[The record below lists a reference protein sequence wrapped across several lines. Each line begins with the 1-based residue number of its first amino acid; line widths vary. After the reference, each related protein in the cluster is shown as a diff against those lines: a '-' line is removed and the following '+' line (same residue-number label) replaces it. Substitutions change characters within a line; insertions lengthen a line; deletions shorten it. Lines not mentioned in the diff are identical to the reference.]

1 MHANRDPYHWAAWLV
16 LLTAVAF
23 FSRSYIPVD
32 ETRYLSVAWEM
43 WQRGD
48 FLVPFK
54 NGEPYSHKPPL
65 LFWLMHAG
73 WAVTGVNDW
82 WPRLISPLLAFLAL
96 FLVRRLAQ
104 ELWPDRPEP
113 ARMAP
118 WILLGSLLW
127 SLYSQTI
134 MFDLL
139 MAVCTLLGILGLVRV
154 ARGKAHAWGLFA
166 LAIGLGVLAKGPAML
181 LHLLPTALLAP
192 WWNDRDTPRW
202 RRWYP
207 HLCLAVLAGAALA
220 LLWAIPAGSMGG
232 EAYRHAIFWGQTAD
246 RMVQSFAHQRPLW
259 WYVPL
264 LPLLLFPWFV
274 WPALW
279 QGMKGRA
286 KTRDNGL
293 RLVLAWMLPAFL
305 AFSLI
310 SGKQVHYLLPE
321 FPAFALLASRWL
333 ADRHASRP
341 WLPALMLVALGGLML
356 WLPYLPSHSHS
367 ADLDDAVHQI
377 PAWGGLIFLL
387 LGFGM
392 LQLKEAP
399 VILVPRLAAY
409 ALLTMVAIHLILIRP
424 MAAAYDVRP
433 IAAAIAQAQAQSRD
447 VANLGTYHAQYQFA
461 GRLKHPVTELTR
473 GRSLVDWLRDHP
485 NGVVVMYFPKELD
498 LAPLRP
504 LFFQAYRGLQAAL
517 FDAHDA
523 MAVLTRAEAAK
534 EPAPEE

>member
-1 MHANRDPYHWAAWLV
+1 MHANRDPYYWAAWLAM
-16 LLTAVAF
+16 LTVVAF

-73 WAVTGVNDW
+73 WALGGVNDW
-82 WPRLISPLLAFLAL
+82 WPRLISPLFAFGSL
-96 FLVRRLAQ
+96 FLVRRLAL
-104 ELWPDRPEP
+104 ELWPDRPE
-113 ARMAP
+113 AVRMAP
-118 WILLGSLLW
+118 WILLGSMLW

-139 MAVCTLLGILGLVRV
+139 MAFCTLLGILGLVRA
-154 ARGKAHAWGLFA
+154 ARGKSHGWKLFT
-166 LAIGLGVLAKGPAML
+166 LAIGLGVLAKGPAIL

-192 WWNDRDTPRW
+192 LWNDRDTLKW
-202 RRWYP
+202 HRWYL
-207 HLCLAVLAGAALA
+207 HSFTSILGGAALA
-220 LLWAIPAGSMGG
+220 LLWAIPAGMMGG
-232 EAYRHAIFWGQTAD
+232 EEYRHAIFWGQTAN

-274 WPALW
+274 WPAVW
-279 QGMKGRA
+279 QGMKEHA

-293 RLVLAWMLPAFL
+293 RLALAWMLPAFL

-321 FPAFALLASRWL
+321 FPAFALLASRGL
-333 ADRHASRP
+333 VDRHATRP

-356 WLPYLPSHSHS
+356 LLSHSHS
-367 ADLDDAVHQI
+367 ADLNEVMGQI

-392 LQLKEAP
+392 LLLKEAP

-409 ALLTMVAIHLILIRP
+409 ALLTLAAIHLILVRP

-461 GRLKHPVTELTR
+461 GRLKRPLTELTQ
-473 GRSLVDWLRDHP
+473 GRTLVDWLRDHP

-498 LAPLRP
+498 LTPLRP
-504 LFFQAYRGLQAAL
+504 LFFQTYRGLQATL

-523 MAVLTRAEAAK
+523 VAVLSHAEAAK
-534 EPAPEE
+534 EQVSEQ